1 MRPGAPSL
9 IGKSIKIALDAIAGG
24 GGVTRGRERAG
35 GVGAEGRAGEGG
47 LEGQEQRGEREREGW
62 WKRMAE
68 LGSSGW
74 GSEGGGAAEGA
85 KE

>member
-24 GGVTRGRERAG
+24 GGVARGRGRAG

-47 LEGQEQRGEREREGW
+47 LVETDGGVGIFGLGVGGE
-62 WKRMAE
+62 
-68 LGSSGW
+68 
-74 GSEGGGAAEGA
+74 GGAAEGA